1 MLCVLSCCHVRLFV
15 TPWTVAH
22 QAPLSL
28 GMLQARMLEW
38 VAMPFSK
45 GSSQPRDQNQ
55 VSRTAGGFFTIWA
68 TREAQKGDMKS
79 VKVKVTKSCPTLCNP
94 VDYIVHWIL
103 QAGILEWVVY
113 PFSSRSSL
121 PRNWTGVSCTAGG
134 FFTNW
139 AMREA
144 L

>member
-28 GMLQARMLEW
+28 GMAPGQNAGMGCHALLQGIF
-38 VAMPFSK
+38 PTQGSK
-45 GSSQPRDQNQ
+45 PGLPHCRWILYHLSHQGSPKGRYEKCESESQ
-55 VSRTAGGFFTIWA
+55 
-68 TREAQKGDMKS
+68 
-79 VKVKVTKSCPTLCNP
+79 SCPTLCNP
-94 VDYIVHWIL
+94 VDYIVHGIL

-121 PRNWTGVSCTAGG
+121 PRN
-134 FFTNW
+134 
-139 AMREA
+139 
-144 L
+144 